1 MGILLFIVFEVNNV
15 FIKLVD
21 NELILLTSSLH
32 DSSLLIS
39 TIFGIVKFLY
49 IVLYSFKSF
58 LVNR

>member
-1 MGILLFIVFEVNNV
+1 MGILLLLFIVFEVNNV
-15 FIKLVD
+15 FIILVD

-49 IVLYSFKSF
+49 IVLYSS
-58 LVNR
+58 LHV